1 MNGEGIA
8 EGGHGSR
15 GSPAPGQTLT
25 RVRGAGV
32 GLFLASPSGAEREH
46 LLEEVLATIGNPVD
60 SWAIAATLES
70 MGLRDVD
77 AVERYGAQDL
87 FDLAQDLYERARWRL
102 AARPSVRERPP
113 EVRSWRRLVRF
124 LRFYLQ
130 GVLFAL
136 PMAGQIAAVLALN
149 YSLWAYL
156 AFSEE
161 QATVVAIGTILSL
174 IVTGG
179 FTQAISRRGM
189 FYVAQKHY
197 GLAGQV
203 SLRFIGL
210 GNLLITVVGLLVYGL
225 NLLFSFYDQQV
236 ILVSLLYYVLLAELW
251 LNSSVLYMLT
261 QRAAILLS
269 TLLGVGVVHLVMTR
283 TDWGIYAAHALGLTL
298 TNLVIVG
305 YGYGLL
311 SRRARR
317 LSEEQKRARPPR
329 LSILLYTTAPYFAYG
344 VLYFGYLY
352 LDRVIGWSVSEGSFP
367 YPFWFHTS
375 YELGVDWALI
385 SLILTIALLEYTINE
400 FSAMIIPVQKL
411 FSAFN
416 LEDHNRYF
424 KRFYGRQLV
433 LLLVAACLSIVGTY
447 KAVVALRLFQ
457 EVPLIRD
464 FFSSP
469 ITFFTFWGAALGYNL
484 LVVGLF
490 NSVFFF
496 SLSRPGPVL
505 RAIVIAMVVN
515 GTIGYGLSRGVAY
528 PWSVVGLMA
537 GSFTFALLT
546 IRSAMRLLDRLDYY
560 YYAAY

>member
-1 MNGEGIA
+1 VE
-8 EGGHGSR
+8 
-15 GSPAPGQTLT
+15 
-25 RVRGAGV
+25 
-32 GLFLASPSGAEREH
+32 LFLAPPLDAERER

-60 SWAIAATLES
+60 AWAIAATLES

-77 AVERYGAQDL
+77 AAEKYGAQDL
-87 FDLAQDLYERARWRL
+87 FDLAQDLYERARQRL
-102 AARPSVRERPP
+102 AMRPAVRERPP
-113 EVRSWRRLVRF
+113 EVRFWRRLIRF
-124 LRFYLQ
+124 LKFYLQ
-130 GVLFAL
+130 GTLFAL

-156 AFSEE
+156 TFSEE
-161 QATVVAIGTILSL
+161 QATVVAIGTILSFM
-174 IVTGG
+174 VTGG
-179 FTQAISRRGM
+179 FTQAISRRGT
-189 FYVAQKHY
+189 FYVAQRHY

-210 GNLLITVVGLLVYGL
+210 GNLLIAVVGLLVYGL
-225 NLLFSFYDQQV
+225 NGLFSLYDQQV
-236 ILVSLLYYVLLAELW
+236 ILVSLLYYLLLAELW

-283 TDWGIYAAHALGLTL
+283 TDWGIYAAHALGLMV
-298 TNLVIVG
+298 TNLVVAG
-305 YGYGLL
+305 YGYLLL

-317 LSEEQKRARPPR
+317 LSEEQKRARLPR
-329 LSILLYTTAPYFAYG
+329 LGILLYTIVPYFAYG

-352 LDRVIGWSVSEGSFP
+352 LDRVIGWSVPEKSSP
-367 YPFWFHTS
+367 YPFWFRTS

-411 FSAFN
+411 FSAFD
-416 LEDHNRYF
+416 LEGHNRYF
-424 KRFYGRQLV
+424 KRFYGRQLF
-433 LLLVAACLSIVGTY
+433 LLFITACLSIVGTY

-457 EVPLIRD
+457 GSPLIRD

-505 RAIVIAMVVN
+505 RAIAIAMVVN
-515 GTIGYGLSRGVAY
+515 GVVGYGLSRGVAY
-528 PWSVVGLMA
+528 PWSVLGLVVGSLL
-537 GSFTFALLT
+537 FALLT
-546 IRSAMRLLDRLDYY
+546 IRSAVRLLDRLDYY

>member
-1 MNGEGIA
+1 M
-8 EGGHGSR
+8 
-15 GSPAPGQTLT
+15 
-25 RVRGAGV
+25 

-210 GNLLITVVGLLVYGL
+210 GNLLIAVVGLLVYGL